1 LPTAACDSDV
11 VGRIQRVAEV
21 PESALLTE
29 AEAARR
35 LGVSAGRVRWLTVNG
50 HLRRGVTADG
60 RARGLTEESVQQEC
74 AWRSGASL
82 TQRLRRALSYGFT
95 WLP

>member
-1 LPTAACDSDV
+1 VACDSDA

-29 AEAARR
+29 QEAARR
-35 LGVSAGRVRWLTVNG
+35 LGLSASRVRWLTVNG

-60 RARGLTEESVQQEC
+60 RARGLTEQSIEQER
-74 AWRSGASL
+74 AWRSGATL
-82 TQRLRRALSYGFT
+82 PQRLRRALSYAFT

>member
-1 LPTAACDSDV
+1 

-21 PESALLTE
+21 SESALLTE
-29 AEAARR
+29 QEAARR
-35 LGVSAGRVRWLTVNG
+35 LGLSVSRVRWLTFNG
-50 HLRRGVTADG
+50 HLQRGVTADG

-74 AWRSGASL
+74 DWRSGASL
-82 TQRLRRALSYGFT
+82 PQRLRRALSYAFT